1 MNINRN
7 NYEDFL
13 LLYVDGEL
21 APQEMLEVD
30 AFCGKHPDLAEELQ
44 LLMETKLDLDTS
56 FTFPEKAELLK
67 MEPWDAENL
76 TPMQSAML
84 SMLDGENVSDY
95 LKEQLAQNDTLHKEW
110 TLLQGTQLPAE
121 NHLMAHK
128 HTLIKAQPWDA
139 DNLTE
144 QQLQL
149 LEALEN
155 GSEIPAGV
163 VGDAELQKDWMMLQ
177 QSLLQPELISMPG
190 KQKLYRKAADEKAPV
205 MRMGWMR
212 IVAAAAVM
220 VGIGWVVFNSMSN
233 TVDPQTTSGT
243 QEIAQQPAKQPVVNT
258 PIVNGKDSSSKTT
271 PSPIVKEQPE
281 VLYAAER
288 KSNNTVKVEQA
299 IASNN
304 NNAVGNIQEENAYEE
319 RARLIAA
326 NRLSPEEVAN
336 LNRNNT
342 NGLLE
347 PQTTIAP
354 RNMQNNL
361 ATTVGNEGGNNNA
374 SVQYALLQETD
385 EDEYVS
391 IGGAK
396 VNKQK
401 LRNVFRT
408 VTRKVTRSLDK
419 STVAPASELR

>member
-7 NYEDFL
+7 NYENFF

-44 LLMETKLDLDTS
+44 LLMETKLDTDAD

-76 TPMQSAML
+76 TPLQSAML
-84 SMLDGENVSDY
+84 SMLDGEAVSDE
-95 LKEQLAQNDTLHKEW
+95 LKTQLAHNTEWNKEW
-110 TLLQGTQLPAE
+110 TLLHGTQLPAE
-121 NHLMAHK
+121 SVSLTHK

-139 DNLTE
+139 DNLTT

-163 VGDAELQKDWMMLQ
+163 VGDPELQKDWMLLQ
-177 QSLLQPELISMPG
+177 QSLLQPALVTMPG
-190 KQKLYRKAADEKAPV
+190 KQKLYRKEQDEKAPV
-205 MRMGWMR
+205 VRMGWMR
-212 IVAAAAVM
+212 IAAAAAVM

-233 TVDPQTTSGT
+233 TTDPKPTSG
-243 QEIAQQPAKQPVVNT
+243 QEGIAQQPVKQPVVNT
-258 PIVNGKDSSSKTT
+258 PVVNGKDTALITT
-271 PSPIVKEQPE
+271 PLPAVKEQPE
-281 VLYAAER
+281 VLYAVENKR
-288 KSNNTVKVEQA
+288 NNPVKIDQA
-299 IASNN
+299 VASNTQVSN
-304 NNAVGNIQEENAYEE
+304 ELTQEENAHNE

-326 NRLSPEEVAN
+326 NRLSPEEAASLN
-336 LNRNNT
+336 LKNT
-342 NGLLE
+342 NGLPE
-347 PQTTIAP
+347 PQTAVAP
-354 RNMQNNL
+354 RKLQNNL
-361 ATTVGNEGGNNNA
+361 ASTVGNDADNNA
-374 SVQYALLQETD
+374 TVQYALMQETD
-385 EDEYVS
+385 EEEYIS

-419 STVAPASELR
+419 STVAPAVEMR